1 MRHDHARIVLLAL
14 LVVAGSGVVFL
25 AQWRGDRFAASRLAW
40 VATARQLGPVGYR
53 DPVGA
58 VSPDGQFVAYSEGRF
73 LRVRPLQG
81 GAVVELP
88 PGSGQIRHLA
98 WHPDS
103 RSVLADGDAVG
114 AGWVR
119 YDRTARTRQPLF
131 AGRQTLRATVRPE
144 GKESE
149 IPVRALRQP
158 AWSPDGRS
166 LAALVNG
173 RDGTELWIVGADG
186 SVATATRLRHA
197 ASHPAWTPRGEV
209 ACVSVVDGRPRV
221 TVPCDGTPIVPNPDG
236 DVYGPIAFAPD
247 GATVYAGVPNDGGT
261 LDLWALAVPT
271 AASRGR

>member
-1 MRHDHARIVLLAL
+1 MRHDHARIILLSL

-186 SVATATRLRHA
+186 TRCVRDAAAARGQPSRVDAAWRGGLRIGGRRAATGDGPLRRDADRAQPGRRRL
-197 ASHPAWTPRGEV
+197 WT
-209 ACVSVVDGRPRV
+209 DRV
-221 TVPCDGTPIVPNPDG
+221 R
-236 DVYGPIAFAPD
+236 
-247 GATVYAGVPNDGGT
+247 
-261 LDLWALAVPT
+261 
-271 AASRGR
+271 S